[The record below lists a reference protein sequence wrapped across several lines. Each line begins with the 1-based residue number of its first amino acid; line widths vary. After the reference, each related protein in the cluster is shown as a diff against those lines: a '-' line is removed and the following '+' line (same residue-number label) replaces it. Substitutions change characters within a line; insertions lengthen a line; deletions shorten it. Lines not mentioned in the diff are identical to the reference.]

1 MARTVTLR
9 VTTGINTPRTG
20 RLGAITQTGTT
31 RTGIRSRTSLIDL
44 PTHGLTR
51 LTVMTN
57 PGTASGTAAAD
68 FESEFAY
75 GNCRESC
82 LDTP

>member
-1 MARTVTLR
+1 MAPTRRAITEVNTQRTT
-9 VTTGINTPRTG
+9 
-20 RLGAITQTGTT
+20 RLGVITQTGITP
-31 RTGIRSRTSLIDL
+31 TGIRSRILLIDL
-44 PTHGLTR
+44 PTRGLTR

-68 FESEFAY
+68 FVSEFAC
-75 GNCRESC
+75 GSLRQSC